1 VSEISEWADG
11 ELGEGVGSG
20 NGQGGTKRF
29 VQPDQASADVD
40 QTAADFDQTQSD
52 ADQSAS
58 DSDDTAAARDQHA
71 SDADRRASTR
81 DQAASDRDLAA
92 HATATLQREHDASR
106 AERDQGNFE
115 RDESTLARVRTAGE
129 RNETAT
135 KRDEIAA
142 LRDLAAAVR
151 DKAAAARDRAEE
163 VAEQRLLDEGE
174 GVHAES
180 AARRARAAADR
191 ERAAGDREA
200 AARDRELA
208 ASDREAARVALDHAE
223 LDDLTGVFRRSIGA
237 VALQHEIDRARRSDR
252 PLVLAFVDVD
262 GLKRINSAQGH
273 AAGDAVLRAVTAALR
288 GRLRSYDPIVRYGGD
303 EFVCALSDT
312 DMDQAK
318 ERFGEISRE
327 LAETRA
333 GSSISVGLAA
343 MRRDESLEGLMA
355 RGDEALRAA
364 KPTA

>member
-1 VSEISEWADG
+1 MP
-11 ELGEGVGSG
+11 
-20 NGQGGTKRF
+20 K
-29 VQPDQASADVD
+29 PSA
-40 QTAADFDQTQSD
+40 TSD
-52 ADQSAS
+52 
-58 DSDDTAAARDQHA
+58 THA
-71 SDADRRASTR
+71 SDADRRASSR

-115 RDESTLARVRTAGE
+115 RDETTLARVGTAAERNQTAG
-129 RNETAT
+129 R
-135 KRDEIAA
+135 RDEIAG

-151 DKAAAARDRAEE
+151 DKAAAARDRAEDL
-163 VAEQRLLDEGE
+163 AEQLLLAEGQS
-174 GVHAES
+174 VHAQD
-180 AARRARAAADR
+180 AARRARAASDR

-200 AARDRELA
+200 AARDRDQA
-208 ASDREAARVALDHAE
+208 AGDREAARVALDHAE

-237 VALQHEIDRARRSDR
+237 VALQHEIDRARRSDK

-262 GLKRINSAQGH
+262 GLKQVNSAQGH
-273 AAGDAVLRAVTAALR
+273 AAGDAVLQAVTAALR

-312 DMDQAK
+312 DMDQAR

-327 LAETRA
+327 LAESRA
-333 GSSISVGLAA
+333 ASSISVGLAA
-343 MRRDESLEGLMA
+343 LRSDESLKALMA

-364 KPTA
+364 KDAA